1 MKTPLQIL
9 AMGTL
14 LLGFQRWAHVDT
26 DRASNPPK
34 PFAVASVHFEQNATD
49 GDVEVVFEA
58 KGGDEGLAKLTVV
71 SPKDRTVVDFAAP
84 DASTL
89 GMRQFRFESPEPK
102 DVNSL
107 KAAYAEGEYSFS
119 GTTVS
124 GEKLHGSSVLSHTL
138 PATVSFLH
146 PKAGAQNV
154 STKNLEI
161 SWTPVEGLAAYIIY
175 IEQDE
180 LEVSI
185 TARLPAGVPKFV
197 VPAGFLAYETEYQLG
212 IGTVTDEGNV
222 SFVETTFTT
231 AEKQK

>member
-1 MKTPLQIL
+1 MKTPLLIL
-9 AMGTL
+9 VVGIVLPGVHHRT
-14 LLGFQRWAHVDT
+14 HVDT
-26 DRASNPPK
+26 GRASNPPK

-58 KGGDEGLAKLTVV
+58 KGGEEGLAKLTVV
-71 SPKDRTVVDFAAP
+71 SPQGRTVVDFAAP

-102 DVNSL
+102 DVSSL

-124 GEKLHGSSVLSHTL
+124 GAKLHGSSVLSHTL

-161 SWTPVEGLAAYIIY
+161 SWTPVEGLAAYLVY

-185 TARLPAGVPKFV
+185 TARLPADAPKLV
-197 VPAGFLAYETEYQLG
+197 VPAGFLANGTEYQLG
-212 IGTVTDEGNV
+212 IGTVTGEGNV